1 MKKKLMSSKFK
12 VGIETKGLQL
22 LLLTFSDFNR
32 PFLFNVVSLLIS
44 KSMSF
49 QYFSSIIYRIENAM
63 KIS

>member
-12 VGIETKGLQL
+12 VGIETKRLQL